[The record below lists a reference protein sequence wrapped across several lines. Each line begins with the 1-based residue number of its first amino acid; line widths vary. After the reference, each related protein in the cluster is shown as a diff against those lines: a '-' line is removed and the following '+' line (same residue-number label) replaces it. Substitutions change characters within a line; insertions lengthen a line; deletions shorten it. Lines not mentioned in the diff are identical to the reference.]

1 MGNELE
7 LHQVIY
13 AYLLTQIQFGFYR
26 CGESLPGMEEL
37 SRQSHISLDTVTLAY
52 HRLCREGY
60 ISLTQKAG
68 AKVAV
73 SYRREEIGGYVRRYF
88 AQREAALRDL
98 SRSIWPLFGWALWLS
113 LKHAPPEAAE
123 RMVELTRSGYKR
135 PAVIWQHLEQQ
146 YGALGNDLLMRLMR
160 YIYLFFQGPFYSVAE
175 NAPYFEKGLF
185 WQQNMAVLS
194 RNGDW
199 ATLGDVLKTAQDD
212 LTHALSR
219 FYEENAAQP
228 EPAPQIAFRWNA
240 YKKSAQLRYSLA
252 IELLTGISRGVYP
265 VGGFLPPAHRLAAE
279 KGVSVSTV
287 RRTLSLLGGIGAVK
301 SFRTRG
307 AQVLSPEQSTQYAD
321 LTQPDIQN
329 RLLDMAAG
337 LQIYALSAGAVSER
351 TLACLDADA
360 LRLWKTRLLDLRDT
374 GRLELLTYVS
384 MELMA
389 GYAPFQTVRTIYAE
403 LLRLLFWGHPLRGL
417 RGSPEAVNRAAAP
430 YFQRMLGALEGQ
442 NAAGFSAVLEE
453 LLIREL
459 RVTVGQL
466 VQLGIP
472 GAEAILVPGEGEFWR
487 PHN

>member
-1 MGNELE
+1 MVGSELE

-26 CGESLPGMEEL
+26 CGESLPGMEEV

-73 SYRREEIGGYVRRYF
+73 SYSREQIDGHVRCYF
-88 AQREAALRDL
+88 ARREAALRDL
-98 SRSIWPLFGWALWLS
+98 SRSIWPLFGWAQWLS
-113 LKHAPPEAAE
+113 LKHTPPEAAE
-123 RMVELTRSGYKR
+123 RMAE
-135 PAVIWQHLEQQ
+135 PACDGHKPPDVIWQRLEQH

-175 NAPYFEKGLF
+175 NALHFEKSLL
-185 WQQNMAVLS
+185 WQQNVAVLS
-194 RNGDW
+194 RDENW
-199 ATLGDVLKTAQDD
+199 ATLGDVLKTAQDG

-219 FYEENAAQP
+219 FYEENMM
-228 EPAPQIAFRWNA
+228 EPAPQIGFRWNA

-265 VGGFLPPAHRLAAE
+265 VGGFLPAAHRLAAE

-287 RRTLSLLGGIGAVK
+287 RRTLGLLGGIGAVK

-307 AQVLSPEQSTQYAD
+307 AQVLSPEQSAQHTD
-321 LTQPDIQN
+321 LTQPDIQS

-337 LQIYALSAGAVSER
+337 LQIYALSAGAVSEP

-360 LRLWKTRLLDLRDT
+360 LRLWRQRLLELRDT

-384 MELMA
+384 MELIA
-389 GYAPFQTVRTIYAE
+389 GYAPCQTVRIIYSE
-403 LLRLLFWGHPLRGL
+403 LTKLLFWGYPLRGL

-430 YFQRMLGALEGQ
+430 YVQRMLRALEEQ
-442 NAAGFSAVLEE
+442 NSAEFSTVLEE
-453 LLIREL
+453 LLVHEL
-459 RVTVGQL
+459 RMTVGQL

-472 GAEAILVPGEGEFWR
+472 GAETILVPGESEFWR

>member
-1 MGNELE
+1 M
-7 LHQVIY
+7 
-13 AYLLTQIQFGFYR
+13 
-26 CGESLPGMEEL
+26 
-37 SRQSHISLDTVTLAY
+37 
-52 HRLCREGY
+52 
-60 ISLTQKAG
+60 
-68 AKVAV
+68 
-73 SYRREEIGGYVRRYF
+73 
-88 AQREAALRDL
+88 
-98 SRSIWPLFGWALWLS
+98 
-113 LKHAPPEAAE
+113 
-123 RMVELTRSGYKR
+123 YKR
-135 PAVIWQHLEQQ
+135 QHLEQQ

-185 WQQNMAVLS
+185 WQHNVAVLS

-212 LTHALSR
+212 LAHALTR
-219 FYEENAAQP
+219 FYEENITQ
-228 EPAPQIAFRWNA
+228 PAPQIGLRWNA

-287 RRTLSLLGGIGAVK
+287 RRTLGLLGGIGAVK

-321 LTQPDIQN
+321 LTQPDIQS

-351 TLACLDADA
+351 TLACLDADG
-360 LRLWKTRLLDLRDT
+360 LLLWKARLLDLRDT

-384 MELMA
+384 LELMA
-389 GYAPFQTVRTIYAE
+389 GYAPSETVRTIYSE

-417 RGSPEAVNRAAAP
+417 RGSPEAINRAAAP
-430 YFQRMLGALEGQ
+430 YFQRMLGALEEQ
-442 NAAGFSAVLEE
+442 NSAGFSAVLEE
-453 LLIREL
+453 LLLREL

-472 GAEAILVPGEGEFWR
+472 GAETILVPGEGESWR
-487 PHN
+487 AHN